1 MPIGFLAS
9 SSKNPSHSALARLQ
23 LGFYCAWFACG
34 LSSAAFAQ
42 SETLPQRLDFV
53 VSEFAY
59 ALAEDYDLN
68 GACPEGLTRSLIE
81 IHQMTAEGVQLASET
96 DADYVTRMRQAAR
109 DLGTSAD
116 GRDLCM
122 HPEAADVDPHYRT
135 VKGSTVPVSGID
147 LDDEVSDDDFVSFDG
162 RTGVDN
168 QWYRVV
174 GCNRSFHSSGA
185 SNGFDIGMLTGSW
198 GILIALDGVDDRR
211 DDSDVTVY
219 LYSNGDPIAL
229 SAQRLP
235 LAYAS
240 YAPRSE
246 PHYRAVTRGQLVA
259 GVLTTDPVDISFQH
273 ETNSMYTDRVL
284 LRARLEAVLNASGE
298 LSGYLGGY
306 TPIEAH
312 YDMGFAFRNGR
323 TVDGELAPLRLRS
336 GSANGAARVLGHTCH
351 GAYQALQANADAF
364 PDPETGANTAISVQY
379 HFTAIPAFIVSDAGG
394 Q

>member
-1 MPIGFLAS
+1 MQAIRLAYRS
-9 SSKNPSHSALARLQ
+9 YTRIFRGLCCAGLA
-23 LGFYCAWFACG
+23 AG
-34 LSSAAFAQ
+34 LPDLVFAQ
-42 SETLPQRLDFV
+42 FEPAPDRLGFV
-53 VSEFAY
+53 VSEFSY
-59 ALAEDYDLN
+59 ALAADYDLN

-81 IHQMTAEGVQLASET
+81 IHQMTAEGARRANET
-96 DADYVTRMRQAAR
+96 DAEYVTRMRQAAR

-122 HPEAADVDPHYRT
+122 HPEAAAVDPYYRT
-135 VKGSTVPVSGID
+135 VKGSTVPVWGLD
-147 LDDEVSDDDFVSFDG
+147 LDGEVSDDDFVSFDG
-162 RTGVDN
+162 RAGVDN

-185 SNGFDIGMLTGSW
+185 SNGFDTGMLTGSW
-198 GILIALDGVDDRR
+198 GILIALDGVDDLR
-211 DDSDVTVY
+211 DDSDVRVSIF
-219 LYSNGDPIAL
+219 SNADPIAL

-240 YAPRSE
+240 YVPRSE
-246 PHYRAVTRGQLVA
+246 PHYRAVTQGRLVA
-259 GVLTTDPVDISFQH
+259 GVLTTDPVNISFQH

-284 LRARLEAVLNASGE
+284 LRARLEATLNAAGE

-323 TVDGELAPLRLRS
+323 TINGELAPLRLRA

-364 PDPETGANTAISVQY
+364 PDPETGNNTAISVQY
-379 HFTAIPAFIVSDAGG
+379 HFTAIPAFIVSDARGE
-394 Q
+394 